1 MKETNSIRDEI
12 MQLIEI
18 IKEEKFSIAAE
29 FNKLFEDLR
38 QSEAERKKLV
48 S

>member
-1 MKETNSIRDEI
+1 

-18 IKEEKFSIAAE
+18 IKEEKLSIAAE

-38 QSEAERKKLV
+38 QCEEEKRKIVIKT
-48 S
+48 SHSKD